1 MTPRRTLAS
10 LHRAAAGT
18 TLIEFI
24 SMLSVI
30 ALVVGSLFLL
40 IGAGVKGRLIVRA
53 RVSDQERGRQALT
66 WLADRVRQANYDP
79 QAACPDGFVL
89 AGNGNGFEQ
98 RLAFRATI
106 DERMDPPRRTLV
118 YYVQN
123 RTLWQETLPADT
135 VPPCVGEAARSY
147 PDPHRVALTPPVV
160 RAFDLSYLDGNGQPA
175 STPAAVR
182 SVRITLT
189 VEAQATPGR
198 LESQT
203 YQTVV
208 TVRAP

>member
-1 MTPRRTLAS
+1 MTPRRML
-10 LHRAAAGT
+10 LVVHRALGGS

-30 ALVVGSLFLL
+30 ALVVSSLFLL
-40 IGAGVKGRLIVRA
+40 VGAGVKGRLIVHA

-66 WLADRVRQANYDP
+66 WLADRVRQAGYDP

-89 AGNGNGFEQ
+89 TGNGNGYDR

-106 DERMDPPRRTLV
+106 DERLDPPRRTYV

-123 RTLWQETLPADT
+123 RTLWQETLAADT
-135 VPPCVGEAARSY
+135 IPPCAAEAARPY
-147 PDPHRVALTPPVV
+147 PDPRRVALTPTVV

-175 STPAAVR
+175 WTPAAVR

-203 YQTVV
+203 YQTIV

>member
-1 MTPRRTLAS
+1 MTPRRTLLV
-10 LHRAAAGT
+10 LHRATDGT

-40 IGAGVKGRLIVRA
+40 VGAGVKGRLIVHA

-66 WLADRVRQANYDP
+66 WLADRVRQASYDP

-89 AGNGNGFEQ
+89 TGNGSGFDQ

-106 DERMDPPRRTLV
+106 DERLDPPRRTYM

-123 RTLWQETLPADT
+123 RTLWQEALAADT
-135 VPPCVGEAARSY
+135 MPPCAGEASRSY
-147 PDPHRVALTPPVV
+147 PDPQRVALTPPVV
-160 RAFDLSYLDGNGQPA
+160 RAFDLSYLDGNGQLV

-203 YQTVV
+203 YQTLV

>member
-1 MTPRRTLAS
+1 MTPRGMLVVA
-10 LHRAAAGT
+10 HRASKGS

-24 SMLSVI
+24 SMLAVI
-30 ALVVGSLFLL
+30 ALVMGSLFLL
-40 IGAGVKGRLIVRA
+40 VGAGVRGRLIVHA

-66 WLADRVRQANYDP
+66 WLADRVRQAGYDP

-89 AGNGNGFEQ
+89 IGNGNEFDQ
-98 RLAFRATI
+98 RLAFRAAI
-106 DERMDPPRRTLV
+106 DDRLNPPRRTYM

-123 RTLWQETLPADT
+123 RTLWQEALAADT
-135 VPPCVGEAARSY
+135 MPPCTGEAARSY
-147 PDPHRVALTPPVV
+147 PDRQRVALTPPVV
-160 RAFDLSYLDGNGQPA
+160 RAFDLRYIDGNGQPA

-203 YQTVV
+203 YQTIV

>member
-1 MTPRRTLAS
+1 MTVRRALVA
-10 LHRAAAGT
+10 LHRSTGGA

-40 IGAGVKGRLIVRA
+40 IGAGVKGRLIVHA

-106 DERMDPPRRTLV
+106 DERMDPPRRTYM
-118 YYVQN
+118 YYTQN
-123 RTLWQETLPADT
+123 RTLWQETLAADT
-135 VPPCVGEAARSY
+135 IPPCAGEAARSH
-147 PDPHRVALTPPVV
+147 PDPQRVALTPPVV

-175 STPAAVR
+175 STPAAIR

-203 YQTVV
+203 YQTIV